1 MNEKAKKLMNRQQ
14 TQIIQKL
21 ESSFD
26 LPVVEDELSADE
38 ISGDLN
44 NFLVIYGDFVKV
56 ASKDQLSQELYVVYL
71 SENRD
76 DLETMSVDIVSVV
89 SSISALEFVKTI
101 KRRTQKKDTDSYIDQ
116 ITFVFKRLVP
126 YASQVGN

>member
-1 MNEKAKKLMNRQQ
+1 MNRQQ

-38 ISGDLN
+38 ITGELN

-56 ASKDQLSQELYVVYL
+56 SSKDQLSQELYVVYL

-89 SSISALEFVKTI
+89 SSIHALEFVKTI

-126 YASQVGN
+126 YASQVAN